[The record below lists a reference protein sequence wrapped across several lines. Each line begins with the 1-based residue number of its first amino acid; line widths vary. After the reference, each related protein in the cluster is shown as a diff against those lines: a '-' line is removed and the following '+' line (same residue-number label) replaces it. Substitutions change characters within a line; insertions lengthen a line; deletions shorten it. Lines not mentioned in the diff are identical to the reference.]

1 MTREQ
6 IHAFIVKIMRER
18 FEIENPGLD
27 DDLREQ
33 HKFDSIDAV
42 ELLVHVETL
51 VGRKL
56 TQAEKR
62 SALEIKTLND
72 VLDYVQRLM
81 KSPAA

>member
-1 MTREQ
+1 MTRDE
-6 IHAFIVKIMRER
+6 IHAFLVKIMHER
-18 FEIENPGLD
+18 FEIDNPGLD

-42 ELLVHVETL
+42 ELLVHIETL

-72 VLDYVQRLM
+72 VVDYVQRLLQ
-81 KSPAA
+81 SPAA